1 MDNVKCGKFIAAL
14 RKERG
19 LTQGQLAERI
29 GVTDKAVSKWETGRG
44 FPDVSVLPALAE
56 ELGTTLTELVNG
68 ERSEKSLSQ
77 EDVDRAVTAALESVG
92 RTARRC
98 VSTLLFIAG
107 AICILLPA
115 YLIGA
120 GLPFAICGALLILAG
135 VFLRWERL
143 FQAARRLFLRL
154 PGRAAAAAAGTL
166 SAAALVC
173 ELLPFSAAMR
183 FAAGPDRIC
192 IEYTSYFSLLQIG
205 YGNLLPVI
213 TAGCTMAVIV
223 LSVIRLLKKNGGGLS
238 RAAVICAAAGGICSA
253 AMPVLFGAFTA
264 YNLVIAGLLWA
275 GAVIS
280 AR

>member
-56 ELGTTLTELVNG
+56 ELGATLTELVNG
-68 ERSEKSLSQ
+68 ERSEKSPSQ

-98 VSTLLFIAG
+98 VSALLFIAG
-107 AICILLPA
+107 AVCILLPA
-115 YLIGA
+115 YLVGA

-154 PGRAAAAAAGTL
+154 PGRAAAAAAGAL

-183 FAAGPDRIC
+183 FAAGPYRTY
-192 IEYTSYFSLLQIG
+192 IEYTSYFSLLQTG
-205 YGNLLPVI
+205 YGNLLPVL
-213 TAGCTMAVIV
+213 TAGCTVAVIV
-223 LSVIRLLKKNGGGLS
+223 LSVIRLLNKNGGLS